1 VRRRITAGASAP
13 AGGGALLAGLL
24 AILLGLALGGCAKPP
39 RPQVPPV
46 RPVVRAAEPEPQDL
60 RDIPQ
65 DVTAL
70 LAQSFNADAGPGLDA
85 PLLTPEAQAGFLERF
100 RAAHFAPWGQTNATF
115 GPAGALWGLGM
126 LKANGHFGE
135 NLRPL
140 GPGFRAEMEALCQAA
155 SYPSLTRAAIATANT
170 SLRVLP
176 TIRPGFL
183 NPTRPGEGFPFDYW
197 QNSGLWAGTPLVVT
211 HLSADGAWALV
222 EARNAGGWVRVAD
235 IAYVDEAFMAR
246 WASLPL
252 LAVTREHTPVS
263 GQVSGQ
269 GNGQGNG
276 RMNGQTPGQ
285 MNGQPVARPGAGET
299 FLFHGRIGTVLPL
312 AAEDESGFIAL
323 APARGANGRAE
334 IVCVRLPKTAAAAMP
349 LSATPRNLG
358 HLADQLLG
366 QPYGWG
372 GYLDN
377 RDCSA
382 LLLDLLAP
390 LGVFLPRN
398 SSQQAKS
405 GEFMGF
411 EGLSGPEKE
420 ALVLAR
426 GVPLLT
432 VLYKRGHVML
442 YLGKTRV
449 QGRDR
454 AAMLH
459 AVWGLKS
466 LDATGLEGRV
476 VIGRT
481 VITTLEPGRELPDV
495 ARAGTL
501 LETMAGMTLLA
512 PGGNPPAT
520 PDRTR

>member
-1 VRRRITAGASAP
+1 MQQRSAAWARFP
-13 AGGGALLAGLL
+13 ALGRPRPTALLALLL
-24 AILLGLALGGCAKPP
+24 AAVLALALGGCAKPP
-39 RPQVPPV
+39 RPQAAPAPPAV
-46 RPVVRAAEPEPQDL
+46 RVAEPEPQDL

-65 DVTAL
+65 DVTGL
-70 LAQSFNADAGPGLDA
+70 LAQSPATANLDA

-100 RAAHFAPWGQTNATF
+100 RAAHFGPWGQANASF
-115 GPAGALWGLGM
+115 GPASALWGLGK
-126 LKANGHFGE
+126 LSANGHFGE

-140 GPGFRAEMEALCQAA
+140 GLGFKAEMEALCQAWA
-155 SYPSLTRAAIATANT
+155 YPSLVRPAIATANT

-183 NPTRPGEGFPFDYW
+183 KPTRPGEGFPFDYW
-197 QNSGLWAGTPLVVT
+197 QNSGVWAGTPLVVT

-246 WASLPL
+246 WKSLPL
-252 LAVTREHTPVS
+252 LAVTREHTPVKTQIA
-263 GQVSGQ
+263 GQNSGQ
-269 GNGQGNG
+269 GTDQNLGQNS
-276 RMNGQTPGQ
+276 GQNSGP
-285 MNGQPVARPGAGET
+285 GET
-299 FLFHGRIGTVLPL
+299 FLFHGRIGLVLPL
-312 AAEDESGFIAL
+312 VAEDESGFTAL
-323 APARGANGRAE
+323 APARGASGLAETVSVRIPRAD
-334 IVCVRLPKTAAAAMP
+334 AAAMP
-349 LSATPRNLG
+349 LSPTPRNLG
-358 HLADQLLG
+358 RLADQMLG

-372 GYLDN
+372 GYYDN

-382 LLLDLLAP
+382 LVLDLLAP
-390 LGVFLPRN
+390 FGIFLPRN

-405 GEFMGF
+405 GEFVGF
-411 EGLSGPEKE
+411 EGLTGPQKE

-426 GVPLLT
+426 GAPLLT
-432 VLYKRGHVML
+432 LLYKRGHIML
-442 YLGKTRV
+442 YLGQY
-449 QGRDR
+449 QGR

-459 AVWGLKS
+459 AIWGLKS
-466 LDATGLEGRV
+466 LDATGVEGRV

-481 VITTLEPGRELPDV
+481 VVTTLEPGRELPDV

-501 LETMAGMTLLA
+501 LETMSGMTLLA